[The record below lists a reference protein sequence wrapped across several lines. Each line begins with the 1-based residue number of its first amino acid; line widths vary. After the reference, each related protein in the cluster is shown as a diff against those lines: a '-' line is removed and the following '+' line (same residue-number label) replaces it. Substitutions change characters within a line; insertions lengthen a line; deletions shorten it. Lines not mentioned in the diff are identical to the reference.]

1 MDVIPDPVAVPP
13 LRVGPRPG
21 GVSRDENAS
30 GRQATPPEPSE
41 QVRDAVVGGKA
52 APRRVGVR
60 RPKMPER
67 TFFGLSTGRAVVLG
81 VVVCALALTLAVPL
95 RTYFSQRSEL
105 ESVLAER
112 QALEDDVSRLQ
123 VQKSQLDEPS
133 RIAADARERLRF
145 VMPGETPYQVQ
156 LPGDYSPSSE
166 DLAVDTTP
174 TGPWFTE
181 LWNTAVQPQGSDEPR
196 SRRPHRCL
204 LYSQNPHRLR
214 RRCQHQKEDPSG
226 EFLGS
231 LAGRSRCGRIA
242 ART

>member
-1 MDVIPDPVAVPP
+1 MMARRGRSGTSPGGRD
-13 LRVGPRPG
+13 PRPRGRSSSSSRAKAG

-52 APRRVGVR
+52 APRRVGSR

-67 TFFGLSTGRAVVLG
+67 TFLGLSTGRAVILG

-112 QALEDDVSRLQ
+112 RALQKDVDDLQ
-123 VQKSQLDEPS
+123 TQKSQLDEPS

-156 LPGDYSPSSE
+156 MPGDYGKTPEQRAAES
-166 DLAVDTTP
+166 TP
-174 TGPWFTE
+174 TGPWYAD
-181 LWNTAVQPQGSDEPR
+181 LWNTAVQPQGSDEPPEPT
-196 SRRPHRCL
+196 SAPMPVV
-204 LYSQNPHRLR
+204 QPEPAPAVPPVPE
-214 RRCQHQKEDPSG
+214 QEGGPVG
-226 EFLGS
+226 
-231 LAGRSRCGRIA
+231 
-242 ART
+242 

>member
-1 MDVIPDPVAVPP
+1 MARRGRSGTSPGGRD
-13 LRVGPRPG
+13 PRPRGRSSSSSRSKAG

-67 TFFGLSTGRAVVLG
+67 TFFGLSTGRAVILG
-81 VVVCALALTLAVPL
+81 VVVCALALTLAMPL

-105 ESVLAER
+105 DAVLADR
-112 QALEDDVSRLQ
+112 QALQNQVDDLQ
-123 VQKSQLDEPS
+123 KQKSQLNEPS

-156 LPGDYSPSSE
+156 LPGDYGKTPEQLVTENAPS
-166 DLAVDTTP
+166 
-174 TGPWFTE
+174 GPWYTD
-181 LWNTAVQPQGSDEPR
+181 LWNSAVQPQGSGEQPEPT
-196 SRRPHRCL
+196 SAPMPVV
-204 LYSQNPHRLR
+204 QP
-214 RRCQHQKEDPSG
+214 EPVPDPSAPEQEG
-226 EFLGS
+226 GPV
-231 LAGRSRCGRIA
+231 G
-242 ART
+242 

>member
-1 MDVIPDPVAVPP
+1 MARRGRSGTSPGGRD
-13 LRVGPRPG
+13 PRPRGRSSSSSRSKAG

-30 GRQATPPEPSE
+30 GRTATPPEPSE

-67 TFFGLSTGRAVVLG
+67 TFLGLSTGRAVILG

-112 QALEDDVSRLQ
+112 QALENDVQALQ
-123 VQKSQLDEPS
+123 TQKSQLDEPS

-156 LPGDYSPSSE
+156 LPGDYGKTPE
-166 DLAVDTTP
+166 ELAADSGP
-174 TGPWFTE
+174 TGPWYTD
-181 LWNTAVQPQGSDEPR
+181 LWNTAVQPQGSNEPAEPT
-196 SRRPHRCL
+196 SAPMPVV
-204 LYSQNPHRLR
+204 QP
-214 RRCQHQKEDPSG
+214 EPVP
-226 EFLGS
+226 
-231 LAGRSRCGRIA
+231 A
-242 ART
+242 APAPQSEGGPVG

>member
-1 MDVIPDPVAVPP
+1 MMARRGRSGTSPGGRD
-13 LRVGPRPG
+13 PRPRGRSSSSSRSKAG
-21 GVSRDENAS
+21 GVSRDGNAS

-52 APRRVGVR
+52 APRRVGAR

-112 QALEDDVSRLQ
+112 AALEKDVEALR

-166 DLAVDTTP
+166 DLAVDDTP

-181 LWNTAVQPQGSDEPR
+181 LWNTAVEPQGSDEPQEPT
-196 SRRPHRCL
+196 SAPMPL
-204 LYSQNPHRLR
+204 VQP
-214 RRCQHQKEDPSG
+214 EPAPAPPPVPEPEG
-226 EFLGS
+226 GPV
-231 LAGRSRCGRIA
+231 G
-242 ART
+242 

>member
-1 MDVIPDPVAVPP
+1 MARRGRSGTSPGGRD
-13 LRVGPRPG
+13 PRPRGRSSTSGRPKAG
-21 GVSRDENAS
+21 GVSRDEDAS

-105 ESVLAER
+105 ESVMAER
-112 QALEDDVSRLQ
+112 AALENDVRTLQ
-123 VQKSQLDEPS
+123 TQKSQLDEPS

-156 LPGDYSPSSE
+156 LPGDYGKTPE
-166 DLAVDTTP
+166 QFADDTTP
-174 TGPWFTE
+174 TGPWYSD
-181 LWNTAVQPQGSDEPR
+181 LWNTAVQPQGSDEPAEPT
-196 SRRPHRCL
+196 SAPMPVV
-204 LYSQNPHRLR
+204 QP
-214 RRCQHQKEDPSG
+214 EPAPAPPVPEPEG
-226 EFLGS
+226 GPV
-231 LAGRSRCGRIA
+231 G
-242 ART
+242 

>member
-1 MDVIPDPVAVPP
+1 MARRGRSGTSPGGRD
-13 LRVGPRPG
+13 PRPRGRSSTSGRPKAG
-21 GVSRDENAS
+21 GVSRDEDAS

-105 ESVLAER
+105 ESVMAER
-112 QALEDDVSRLQ
+112 AALENDVRTLQ
-123 VQKSQLDEPS
+123 TQKSQLDEPS

-156 LPGDYSPSSE
+156 LPGDYGKTPE
-166 DLAVDTTP
+166 QLADDTTP
-174 TGPWFTE
+174 TGPWYSD
-181 LWNTAVQPQGSDEPR
+181 LWNTAVQPQGSDEPAEPT
-196 SRRPHRCL
+196 SAPMPVV
-204 LYSQNPHRLR
+204 QP
-214 RRCQHQKEDPSG
+214 EPAPAPPVPEPEG
-226 EFLGS
+226 GPV
-231 LAGRSRCGRIA
+231 G
-242 ART
+242 

>member
-1 MDVIPDPVAVPP
+1 MARRGRSGTSPGGRD
-13 LRVGPRPG
+13 PRPRGRSSSSSRSKAG

-30 GRQATPPEPSE
+30 GRTATPPEPSE

-67 TFFGLSTGRAVVLG
+67 TFLGLSTGRAVILG

-112 QALEDDVSRLQ
+112 QALENDVQALQ
-123 VQKSQLDEPS
+123 TQKSQLDEPS

-156 LPGDYSPSSE
+156 LPGDYGKTPE
-166 DLAVDTTP
+166 ELAADSAP
-174 TGPWFTE
+174 TGPWYTD
-181 LWNTAVQPQGSDEPR
+181 LWNTAVQPQGSNEPAEPT
-196 SRRPHRCL
+196 SAPMPVV
-204 LYSQNPHRLR
+204 QP
-214 RRCQHQKEDPSG
+214 EPVP
-226 EFLGS
+226 
-231 LAGRSRCGRIA
+231 A
-242 ART
+242 APAPQSEGGPVG